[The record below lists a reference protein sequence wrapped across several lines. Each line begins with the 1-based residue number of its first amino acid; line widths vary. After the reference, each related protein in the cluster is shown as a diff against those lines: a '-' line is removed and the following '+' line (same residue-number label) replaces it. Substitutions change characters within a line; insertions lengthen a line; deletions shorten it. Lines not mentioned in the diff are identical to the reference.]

1 MPRAFISLIIFLVG
15 RCCVAALIFGQSS
28 SSALPLLAGQSGVD
42 GERFGAAA
50 QRGRMESEGGLAVAP
65 GDNHDPQ
72 MDCGTIANG
81 QLETLEWTAV

>member
-1 MPRAFISLIIFLVG
+1 M
-15 RCCVAALIFGQSS
+15 
-28 SSALPLLAGQSGVD
+28 D

-50 QRGRMESEGGLAVAP
+50 QRGRMESGGGLAVAP